1 MTNLTVNVPKPK
13 KLPRYV
19 VQQTWADGKSFYRY
33 NPPQKYVDSQVVNRI
48 NLGENLTIARQKAK
62 EFNDAI
68 DEYISNLEENISI
81 ERFPTLLGLSV
92 EYKKSNDFSRLS
104 DKSKKDYT
112 SWGSYKLGDTW
123 IHRKPVAKSN
133 RMKAIGNGWTV
144 SIINEIFKG
153 IDGDLRDVM
162 SLFDGISCGQQALKT
177 TERS

>member
-1 MTNLTVNVPKPK
+1 MTNPTVNVPKPK

-19 VQQTWADGKSFYRY
+19 VQQTWANGKSFYRY

-62 EFNDAI
+62 EFNDVI

-112 SWGSYKLGDTW
+112 YFLKKS
-123 IHRKPVAKSN
+123 IRKN
-133 RMKAIGNGWTV
+133 LF
-144 SIINEIFKG
+144 NEIL
-153 IDGDLRDVM
+153 LRLD
-162 SLFDGISCGQQALKT
+162 SNSYRITLN
-177 TERS
+177 R